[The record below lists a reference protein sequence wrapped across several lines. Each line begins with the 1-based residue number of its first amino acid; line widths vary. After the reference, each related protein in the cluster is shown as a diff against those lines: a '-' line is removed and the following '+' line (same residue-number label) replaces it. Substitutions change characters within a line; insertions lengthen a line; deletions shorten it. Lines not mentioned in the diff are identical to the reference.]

1 MSLPEAVVLASIS
14 VLGAALAGGFV
25 GGVVRRRY
33 RATGAII
40 ALAIAWPV
48 GIALLPAAASLLG
61 FHVAAGI
68 FCFDTCTPMVT
79 SADPTSGI
87 VAYANS
93 TFMTTF
99 PQVGLFGAVIGGSLV
114 IAGTAFR
121 WWLGVV
127 VAIVVY
133 GALHAMSL
141 LFGGWPAYACL
152 GAGILTWSLALER
165 VGDRA

>member
-1 MSLPEAVVLASIS
+1 MLLAAASIPVVTFSLLHQPQADELESLGSQPMSLPEAVVLASIS

-25 GGVVRRRY
+25 GGLVRRRY
-33 RATGAII
+33 RATGAIV

-61 FHVAAGI
+61 FHLAAGI

-87 VAYANS
+87 VAYGNS

-114 IAGTAFR
+114 IAATVFR
-121 WWLGVV
+121 W
-127 VAIVVY
+127 
-133 GALHAMSL
+133 
-141 LFGGWPAYACL
+141 
-152 GAGILTWSLALER
+152 
-165 VGDRA
+165 